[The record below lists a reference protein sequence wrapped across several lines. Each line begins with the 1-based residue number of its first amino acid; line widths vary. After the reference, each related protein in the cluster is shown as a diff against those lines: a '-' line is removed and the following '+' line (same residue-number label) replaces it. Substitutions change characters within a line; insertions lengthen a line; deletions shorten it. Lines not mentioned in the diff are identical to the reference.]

1 MPVVTSD
8 AWCFAFLDSIRNR
21 GVTSMALAIP
31 RLRRE
36 RHLSRSE
43 ATAMLAR
50 WAEYYGAAHDEAP
63 LFGRE
68 VRLPRPWGERAA
80 DASKT
85 LGRIASYIARAGQE
99 LTAALKSTVLRHSSH
114 PL

>member
-1 MPVVTSD
+1 MTVATSD

-50 WAEYYGAAHDEAP
+50 WAEHYGMAHDETP

-80 DASKT
+80 DASKA
-85 LGRIASYIARAGQE
+85 LGRIASYIARAAPE
-99 LTAALKSTVLRHSSH
+99 LAAALKSTVFRHSWR

>member
-1 MPVVTSD
+1 MPVATSD

-43 ATAMLAR
+43 ATAMVAR
-50 WAEYYGAAHDEAP
+50 WAEHYGAAHDEAP
-63 LFGRE
+63 LFGCE
-68 VRLPRPWGERAA
+68 VRLPRARGERAA
-80 DASKT
+80 DASTT
-85 LGRIASYIARAGQE
+85 LGRIASYIARAAQE
-99 LTAALKSTVLRHSSH
+99 LAAVLKSTVLRHSSR